1 MKKLLNDKVLSYPKQ
16 VDAGWGGEALGAQKA
31 AMTIEGNWLTGAMTN
46 DFPDVDYTV
55 VPLPAGP
62 KGQGTL
68 SFSTCWGVA
77 NKSSHHE
84 AAVSLVEAFTTA
96 EQQVEFA
103 DAYGVMPSRT
113 SALAT
118 YEKQHPQDKA
128 FVDGS
133 AYAQG
138 PVTLPGFTKVLEQFD
153 TDLAGLATGD
163 PKKILGDLQ
172 TNGEQVLK
180 SNG

>member
-1 MKKLLNDKVLSYPKQ
+1 MTRAALTPSVSADAASAMPPPWRRLLPVGEVAAQLLQGQ
-16 VDAGWGGEALGAQKA
+16 VHQRHGGG
-31 AMTIEGNWLTGAMTN
+31 
-46 DFPDVDYTV
+46 
-55 VPLPAGP
+55 
-62 KGQGTL
+62 
-68 SFSTCWGVA
+68 
-77 NKSSHHE
+77 
-84 AAVSLVEAFTTA
+84 SLWWRRGELRIGFRRVEAFTTA

-153 TDLAGLATGD
+153 TDLAGLAKAD

-180 SNG
+180 SDG